1 MGVGVRSLVATKE
14 DSPCIPHFLS
24 FFFVLSFF
32 FFSVLLLLLKK
43 NIAKFWLGKFSSIQ
57 FNSKP
62 LYSSNMGQLHYKC
75 LSTLKLQYSCYL
87 LNTKK
92 KKKKNTNKQAMK
104 KSLQLV
110 KKYLEK
116 AKYQT
121 CHGSHHSTKR
131 PINHATQKSSTSC
144 QSY

>member
-57 FNSKP
+57 FKTILFISHEAIT
-62 LYSSNMGQLHYKC
+62 LQLSVY
-75 LSTLKLQYSCYL
+75 LKGC
-87 LNTKK
+87 NVPVTKYQK
-92 KKKKNTNKQAMK
+92 QTNTNKQAMK

-131 PINHATQKSSTSC
+131 PTNHATQKSSTSC